1 MKIDFKVRKR
11 TDGDIVCSIIT
22 YNSKRYNS
30 EPNHRYTD
38 YIPKF
43 DLFWIFNYTTEKM
56 IITNVHDFGFHA
68 ELDKIFNSKLHN
80 YVE

>member
-11 TDGDIVCSIIT
+11 RDGDIISSCINA
-22 YNSKRYNS
+22 YNSRHFT
-30 EPNHRYTD
+30 PDRYTE
-38 YIPKF
+38 YIPRF

-56 IITNVHDFGFHA
+56 INTNVYCIDFKY
-68 ELDKIFNSKLHN
+68 ELNEIFNSKLHN